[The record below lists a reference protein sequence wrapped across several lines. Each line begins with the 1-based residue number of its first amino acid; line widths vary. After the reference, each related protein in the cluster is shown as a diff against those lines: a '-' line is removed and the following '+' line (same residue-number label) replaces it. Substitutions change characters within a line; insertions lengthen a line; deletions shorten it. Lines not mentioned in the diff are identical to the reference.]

1 MVEWKCSLML
11 FPDAVKEAAEVT
23 IAHKRAAFE
32 SAWWHRTCLSKRV
45 EGRRYVIGASQ
56 LEMAP
61 FFFFLGRLS
70 DSWHKIGLA
79 PGTFLYD

>member
-61 FFFFLGRLS
+61 FFFPRPP
-70 DSWHKIGLA
+70 IRQLA
-79 PGTFLYD
+79 QDRFSAGHILI